1 MDLGLDGKSVVVTG
15 AGAGI
20 GLATVKLF
28 AAEGARVV
36 GADLDVE
43 SLQGIDA
50 GPGEIRPLQADL
62 STADGATKAIQGTVD
77 AFGRID
83 VLVNNVGI
91 GPTREGFLDISDDEW
106 QRVFTLNF
114 FSMVRCARAAL
125 PHMVEQRSGAL
136 VHLGSEVARQPDVF
150 LGDYSVSKAAVLSLS
165 KILSL
170 EFGEH
175 GIRSNVVAPGPTRT
189 ALWEKPG
196 GFMDFLAESY
206 GMDREAAVDHFAKEV
221 RKLPLGRIGAPEDVA
236 AAIVFLAS
244 DRCRQVTGSVYSVDS
259 GVMKAA

>member
-1 MDLGLDGKSVVVTG
+1 MELGLEGKSVVVTG
-15 AGAGI
+15 AAAGI
-20 GLATVKLF
+20 GLATAQLF

-36 GADLDVE
+36 AADVDVA
-43 SLQGIDA
+43 SLENADA
-50 GPGEIRPLQADL
+50 GAGEIRPVQADL
-62 STADGATKAIQGTVD
+62 STAEGATASVEAAVS
-77 AFGRID
+77 AFGKID

-91 GPTREGFLDISDDEW
+91 GPTREGFLEIDDAEW
-106 QRVFTLNF
+106 QRVFDLNF
-114 FSMVRCARAAL
+114 FSMVRCSRAAL
-125 PHMVEQRSGAL
+125 PHMVEQRSGAI

-150 LGDYSVSKAAVLSLS
+150 LGDYSLS

-170 EFGEH
+170 EFGEY